1 MRDAVAF
8 LVGAAIA
15 AALTLGIVR
24 WTDGMAVDWQLT
36 FESVAYLSALG
47 AVLIAAWWVWL
58 TANRRQATAPQTAL
72 VHRHQVWADSTGT
85 LLRVSI
91 EIHNPTEGVLVP
103 GDGMTFVQLPPLD
116 AIDPCEYSYT
126 RWRDIAAIRHASA
139 FERIRIAPRETHGF
153 VHDVRL
159 PEGARFVQI
168 HSWLMRHATRKLP
181 PDPDGDGRPVG
192 AIDSPGAPRVWS
204 ATTLVDLGVQRS
216 RSSLPE
222 LKPFNDHVKAIP
234 DNVRTLNDAARGSAE
249 PATIVISEVI

>member
-1 MRDAVAF
+1 
-8 LVGAAIA
+8 
-15 AALTLGIVR
+15 
-24 WTDGMAVDWQLT
+24 
-36 FESVAYLSALG
+36 
-47 AVLIAAWWVWL
+47 L